1 MYRTDNN
8 CGRQVAVVDRG
19 WAGRRWQIGSRRAV
33 ADGMQLGMN
42 EMIPSMFFI
51 L

>member
-1 MYRTDNN
+1 MLSQVVLRTE
-8 CGRQVAVVDRG
+8 QMAAA
-19 WAGRRWQIGSRRAV
+19 AGRRV
-33 ADGMQLGMN
+33 VVDGMRLGMN